1 MAHSAPGRRGGRP
14 DGPGGS
20 AAPSRPNGLCPRGGG
35 KEGGRR
41 AAPHSGSSRRYRP
54 SGSSLHSQRPL
65 PQREGGRAAARA
77 RLPFHLSPHRRGKAH
92 ARRPR
97 PTGTAAPCAAAELRG
112 VVSVSPRFPAAL
124 GSAPAPPRSPQVR
137 SGSPPP
143 QPSRAHRQAITGL
156 NLHLRRAGRESE
168 HMISQLG

>member
-35 KEGGRR
+35 KEGGRET
-41 AAPHSGSSRRYRP
+41 SGSS
-54 SGSSLHSQRPL
+54 QRLL
-65 PQREGGRAAARA
+65 PAVPPVWLLSPQSETATSARGRAAARA

-97 PTGTAAPCAAAELRG
+97 PTGTAAPCAAAGLRG
-112 VVSVSPRFPAAL
+112 VVSVSPRFPATL
-124 GSAPAPPRSPQVR
+124 GCAAGPH
-137 SGSPPP
+137 PP
-143 QPSRAHRQAITGL
+143 QSSRAHRRAITGL
-156 NLHLRRAGRESE
+156 NLHLERAGRASE